1 MTKQSNRTIINN
13 YVTALTDRAKQDGGI
28 DYIAGFLHSTL
39 LALNL
44 SGYEAEALQKDTK
57 ILKKLY
63 KEEDKRRDDR
73 LKRIMANRVPNDRSN
88 SVDWLMASR

>member
-1 MTKQSNRTIINN
+1 MAS
-13 YVTALTDRAKQDGGI
+13 
-28 DYIAGFLHSTL
+28 FLLSTL

-63 KEEDKRRDDR
+63 KEEDKRRDER
-73 LKRIMANRVPNDRSN
+73 LKRIMANRYTDDRSN